1 MIFWL
6 FLLMLLF
13 FFPVFLLPAAFFFF
27 IFLFLIPLKFTFN
40 SMHSLIHA
48 PGELYRIAKNP
59 ILKKNHGLEH
69 ATINVLEEH
78 YGYKQLAGYAD
89 EEGFYIIGAQDLT
102 EVELAAREGQ
112 ERLKSGETELTI
124 HDRCGTTLTAANL
137 LSAIIFIGILFW
149 SGYFS
154 IWSMLLAMLIANLI
168 GPTVGDILQN
178 KVTTSANVDDIYI
191 IGADYSMSRQPFQ
204 PGNKIY
210 VRTREV

>member
-1 MIFWL
+1 M
-6 FLLMLLF
+6 
-13 FFPVFLLPAAFFFF
+13 
-27 IFLFLIPLKFTFN
+27 K
-40 SMHSLIHA
+40 
-48 PGELYRIAKNP
+48 
-59 ILKKNHGLEH
+59 
-69 ATINVLEEH
+69 
-78 YGYKQLAGYAD
+78 
-89 EEGFYIIGAQDLT
+89 
-102 EVELAAREGQ
+102 
-112 ERLKSGETELTI
+112 TELTI
-124 HDRCGTTLTAANL
+124 HERCGTTLTAANL

>member
-6 FLLMLLF
+6 FLVMLLF
-13 FFPVFLLPAAFFFF
+13 FFPVLLLPAALFFF

-59 ILKKNHGLEH
+59 VLKKNHGLEH

-78 YGYKQLAGYAD
+78 YGYRQLAGYAD
-89 EEGFYIIGAQDLT
+89 ENGFYIIGAQDLT

-112 ERLKSGETELTI
+112 ERLESGENELTI

-137 LSAIIFIGILFW
+137 ISAVIFIIILFW
-149 SGYFS
+149 TGYFS
-154 IWSMLLAMLIANLI
+154 IWSMLLAMLIANFI

-178 KVTTSANVDDIYI
+178 KVTTSAKVEDINI
-191 IGADYSMSRQPFQ
+191 IGADYSPSNQPFQ
-204 PGNKIY
+204 PGRKIY
-210 VRTREV
+210 VKTREV

>member
-6 FLLMLLF
+6 FLIMISF
-13 FFPVFLLPAAFFFF
+13 FFPIFLLPVAFFFF
-27 IFLFLIPLKFTFN
+27 IFIFLIPLKFTFN
-40 SMHSLIHA
+40 SMHSLIYA

-59 ILKKNHGLEH
+59 VLRKNHGLEH

-89 EEGFYIIGAQDLT
+89 ENGFYVIGAKDLT

-112 ERLKSGETELTI
+112 ERLKSGEKDLTI

-137 LSAIIFIGILFW
+137 LSAIIFIIILFL

-154 IWSMLLAMLIANLI
+154 IWSMLLAMLIANFI
-168 GPTVGDILQN
+168 GPTVGDILQK
-178 KVTTSANVDDIYI
+178 KVTTSADVDNIYI
-191 IGADYSMSRQPFQ
+191 VGADFSFSNKPFQ
-204 PGNKIY
+204 PGRKIY
-210 VRTREV
+210 VRTREA